1 MSDLIKLNDEQKRL
15 IEKLGVHSEKE
26 GVAPAS
32 GRIIALLMVSP
43 EVELSFDQIRE
54 TLNLSKSATS
64 NALNM
69 LLSTGK
75 IDYITQPGERKR
87 YFKNK
92 IRSWRE
98 EMKNAFGH
106 ITMVSDLFEEVL
118 EQRPADTTE
127 FNDNLR
133 DLIDFLRFMKEEL
146 PSLYMKW
153 EAQRKG

>member
-1 MSDLIKLNDEQKRL
+1 MSDQVKLTDEQRKL
-15 IEKLGVHSEKE
+15 IEKIGVHSEKE

-32 GRIIALLMVSP
+32 GRIMALLMVSP

-69 LLSTGK
+69 LLNTGK

-92 IRSWRE
+92 IRSWRD
-98 EMKNAFGH
+98 EMKNAFEH
-106 ITMVSDLFEEVL
+106 ITMVADLFEEVL
-118 EQRPADTTE
+118 EQRPEDTAE
-127 FNDNLR
+127 FNHNLR
-133 DLIDFLRFMKEEL
+133 EIIDFLRYMKEEL
-146 PSLYMKW
+146 PSLYRDW
-153 EAQRKG
+153 E